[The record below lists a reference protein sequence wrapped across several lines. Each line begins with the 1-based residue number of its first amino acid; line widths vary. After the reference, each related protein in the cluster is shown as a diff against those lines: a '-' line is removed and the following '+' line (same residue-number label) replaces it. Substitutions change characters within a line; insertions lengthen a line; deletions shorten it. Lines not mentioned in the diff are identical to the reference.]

1 MSQSDGELPPQAPG
15 LYLVATPIGNLRDIS
30 QRALDILNSCDL
42 IACEDTRTSGKL
54 LKQYGIAKRLISYHE
69 HNEKQQALFLA
80 DKIESGQSIALVSD
94 AGTPT
99 LSDPGFRVVRECHK
113 RKLLIS
119 AIPGPSSVL
128 AALAASGLPSN
139 AFTYMGFLPTKSA
152 ARNRFFEEI
161 KNATIT
167 HIVFESNHR
176 ILKFLE
182 DLLEVLGH
190 DRVLCIARELTK
202 LHETILTGPAGK
214 VVDAVK
220 SRSQKG
226 EFVVVIAPTDFEL

>member
-139 AFTYMGFLPTKSA
+139 AFTYMGFLPAKSA
-152 ARNRFFEEI
+152 ARKRFFEEI
-161 KNATIT
+161 KNAFKPEDAKKRDWNEVVVYAKANKLWFTINGK
-167 HIVFESNHR
+167 IAS
-176 ILKFLE
+176 
-182 DLLEVLGH
+182 EVIDNEKAKRLDKGFIGFH
-190 DRVLCIARELTK
+190 REL
-202 LHETILTGPAGK
+202 
-214 VVDAVK
+214 
-220 SRSQKG
+220 Q
-226 EFVVVIAPTDFEL
+226 